1 MKWRRSAVSLGMAL
15 VAAFGAALNGACES
29 SEPVK
34 AKEVKPLVVR
44 DWHEILDY
52 GLTPEGN
59 CRHCSS
65 AIPGRFEQFDGAFG
79 ARRIPIRMI
88 AAA

>member
-1 MKWRRSAVSLGMAL
+1 
-15 VAAFGAALNGACES
+15 
-29 SEPVK
+29 
-34 AKEVKPLVVR
+34 VR

-59 CRHCSS
+59 CRHCGS
-65 AIPGRFEQFDGAFG
+65 AIPGRFERFDGAFG